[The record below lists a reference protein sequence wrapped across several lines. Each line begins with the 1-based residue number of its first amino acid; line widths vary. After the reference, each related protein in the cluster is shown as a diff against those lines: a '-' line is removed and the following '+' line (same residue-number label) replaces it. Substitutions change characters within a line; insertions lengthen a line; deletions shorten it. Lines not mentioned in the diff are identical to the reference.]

1 VVILDPQW
9 LTNVMATIITTKHNY
24 LGREGYE
31 GILQHSVLPF
41 IWRPPTFPDDLHGFI
56 LYLLNKF
63 EITFTLDDDDDNSN
77 DNQEG
82 EGEAL
87 SLLSFLPTSAQV
99 TSSPDQ
105 PQAQAQAL
113 SASSPLPADH
123 TALLST
129 GTRSRSP
136 SLATSAPPQLPPA
149 TTSPT
154 ADEPASSVDAAAQPQ
169 SQTVVPTTTVDPAVA
184 ALKRKSTR
192 ELLERLVNKRISRKR
207 RLKGCSLVPA
217 LLSTKRPDDLA
228 SVWPPR
234 REGDGVLEYGRIY
247 TFDFVP
253 SGFFAKLMVRLL
265 SFRLPQILKYWRNGL
280 LLSSGF
286 EKVFVEFDPAQKV
299 LSVTIRAED
308 RAHADTGAA
317 AGQPQ
322 NSQVALPP
330 SPSEI
335 DQRDEAKLAKE
346 LQKQKKKKKSGKK
359 EKEKEKENEGKSAEE
374 EKPKKKKKKSRRE
387 KPEKSD
393 AKDFSATAAGTTASS
408 SSSSSSA
415 MMMGSSDVANTDGT
429 VVEAGKE
436 TPRFQLL
443 SLLVFSTIDA
453 LVRDWFK
460 VHTPPHDTPHTTH
473 HTHTHTHTH
482 TCTHNTT

>member
-1 VVILDPQW
+1 L
-9 LTNVMATIITTKHNY
+9 
-24 LGREGYE
+24 
-31 GILQHSVLPF
+31 
-41 IWRPPTFPDDLHGFI
+41 
-56 LYLLNKF
+56 
-63 EITFTLDDDDDNSN
+63 
-77 DNQEG
+77 
-82 EGEAL
+82 
-87 SLLSFLPTSAQV
+87 
-99 TSSPDQ
+99 
-105 PQAQAQAL
+105 
-113 SASSPLPADH
+113 
-123 TALLST
+123 
-129 GTRSRSP
+129 
-136 SLATSAPPQLPPA
+136 
-149 TTSPT
+149 PT
-154 ADEPASSVDAAAQPQ
+154 ADEPASSAEAAAQPQ
-169 SQTVVPTTTVDPAVA
+169 SQNQTQTVVPTITVDPAVA

-247 TFDFVP
+247 TFDFAP
-253 SGFFAKLMVRLL
+253 SGFFAKVMVRLL

-286 EKVFVEFDPAQKV
+286 EKVFVEFDPTQKV

-308 RAHADTGAA
+308 RAHADMGGAA

-335 DQRDEAKLAKE
+335 DQRDEEKLQQQAKE
-346 LQKQKKKKKSGKK
+346 QKQKTKKKKSGKK
-359 EKEKEKENEGKSAEE
+359 EKEKEKESEGKSAEPDAKE

-393 AKDFSATAAGTTASS
+393 AKDFSAAGTTASS
-408 SSSSSSA
+408 TA
-415 MMMGSSDVANTDGT
+415 MMMGSSDDVANSDGT